1 MLFHWLHWQSLAYSY
16 SSSEVLD
23 SVVLK
28 LIKGSSNGFKLK
40 FYWVDYWIMFIITLA
55 EGWQPWVTQVPN
67 SHVMQLSITPK
78 DYGLCFT
85 LLTNILRHVLFVDVN
100 DFSCS
105 NRLLFRVDNGRCL
118 TLPESPGSYQTAG
131 NFNTCVEDCWTTN
144 LLAEKKRFWFCLAEW
159 KKGV

>member
-1 MLFHWLHWQSLAYSY
+1 MPS
-16 SSSEVLD
+16 
-23 SVVLK
+23 
-28 LIKGSSNGFKLK
+28 
-40 FYWVDYWIMFIITLA
+40 
-55 EGWQPWVTQVPN
+55 
-67 SHVMQLSITPK
+67 SITPK

-131 NFNTCVEDCWTTN
+131 NFNTCVEDCWTSN
-144 LLAEKKRFWFCLAEW
+144 SLAEKKRFWFCLAEW
-159 KKGV
+159 KKRCLIFIYLFQNNLSQQFISSRKLLREKIIQVWFFHKSG